1 MNKTNAEKLL
11 SDADIFAQH
20 IVSAIDCLDQSNAMD
35 RIFSDPKYLG
45 AYREAPRFYRTAYLA
60 MLFRAEMEVY
70 KLFDQKGKSF
80 DSFKNELA
88 RNGLL
93 RTDNGKDYKD
103 AKKEAKNDI
112 ETIRL
117 RRNKVQAHS
126 DAEFFN
132 NPDVFVENHAVQW
145 SNIRN
150 LLDCMLKI
158 CDWAIICCTQE
169 GIGQTYS
176 TINSDDFVQLFN

>member
-60 MLFRAEMEVY
+60 MLFRAEMEVC

-93 RTDNGKDYKD
+93 RTDNGRDYKD
-103 AKKEAKNDI
+103 AKKRQR
-112 ETIRL
+112 TTL
-117 RRNKVQAHS
+117 RQFA
-126 DAEFFN
+126 
-132 NPDVFVENHAVQW
+132 
-145 SNIRN
+145 
-150 LLDCMLKI
+150 
-158 CDWAIICCTQE
+158 
-169 GIGQTYS
+169 
-176 TINSDDFVQLFN
+176 